1 MSSYLRLLA
10 CAVLIVT
17 AGSGMARAGGGSFDT
32 PDDDDADAGPPYV
45 GDVKD
50 NKGNPISEAK
60 ITVTVKAYNSSLILR
75 ADDQGHFFVK
85 GFDKAVNPD
94 EVEISCSQDG
104 YKPFALNRERS
115 GTGDKAPVEITCLL
129 EKN

>member
-1 MSSYLRLLA
+1 MSMQLRRLA
-10 CAVLIVT
+10 VAAYVIAASC
-17 AGSGMARAGGGSFDT
+17 GSVFAGGGSFDT

-50 NKGNPISEAK
+50 SKGNPIGDAK

-94 EVEISCSQDG
+94 EVEIACSHDG
-104 YKPFALNRERS
+104 YKPFALNRERGS
-115 GTGDKAPVEITCLL
+115 ADKAPVEITCLL

>member
-1 MSSYLRLLA
+1 MSSQLRRLVVAAVLLA
-10 CAVLIVT
+10 
-17 AGSGMARAGGGSFDT
+17 AGSSSGLAGGGSFDT

-50 NKGNPISEAK
+50 SKGDPIADAK

-75 ADDQGHFFVK
+75 TDDQGHFFVK

-94 EVEISCSQDG
+94 DVEITCSHDG
-104 YKPFALNRERS
+104 YKAFALNRDRGS
-115 GTGDKAPVEITCLL
+115 ADKAPVEITCLL